1 MSEDKKKKRVFF
13 PFFMFVSVGLGFLLI
28 ERFGAT
34 AVVALLFVGLGL
46 GLLFDS
52 TVTVQERKVSVELPV
67 KAGGIIYCVIG
78 GIFIVSGLLTMIS
91 PRLLVDYVTYFMG
104 LAFIVLGAYLLVS
117 GFKLIEAT
125 SKPE

>member
-1 MSEDKKKKRVFF
+1 MSEDKKRKKVFF
-13 PFFMFVSVGLGFLLI
+13 PFFMFVSVGFGFLLI
-28 ERFGAT
+28 ERLGAI
-34 AVVALLFVGLGL
+34 AVVALMFVGLGL

-52 TVTVQERKVSVELPV
+52 TVTVKERKVSVELPV

-91 PRLLVDYVTYFMG
+91 PRLLVDYVTYLMG

-125 SKPE
+125 SKHE